1 MIDQVVDTRSSAYC
15 ILSPK
20 TWIASPS
27 EIMTKLEP
35 KWKCRQT
42 WGDVQSEFVVG
53 AFTIEEVRAQC
64 FRAFSVQCTVD
75 AKNKSKSL
83 LSLPWEENCPL
94 FKVPTTSLVQC
105 NILWCW
111 EKHKIAD
118 MLPHHSAHTRPDN
131 TGNWRDGNRVKISFF
146 FYHDR
151 CFWTSKTSEYLLHV
165 QDTFCFLSSLTIRCV
180 FMYCT

>member
-1 MIDQVVDTRSSAYC
+1 MSREKNTSGKMIDQVVDTRSSAYC

-105 NILWCW
+105 NVLWCW

-118 MLPHHSAHTRPDN
+118 QCSRTTPRIQGQTTQETEEMEIVSRS
-131 TGNWRDGNRVKISFF
+131 VFF
-146 FYHDR
+146 FLP
-151 CFWTSKTSEYLLHV
+151 W
-165 QDTFCFLSSLTIRCV
+165 
-180 FMYCT
+180 